1 MLSKNIDFIFQ
12 KTDRFFN
19 QYLLSDLLRRI
30 LKNRLIDLKKNRQFQ
45 KWAPCIDIPYHLSL
59 GLSHSLN
66 QSRELGVLT
75 TLLFLGCDL
84 LDDLHDQDLY
94 KSESCYS
101 SAQLSLSS
109 TVLLT
114 VLPNLVLRK
123 LMNLSVSK
131 SFALL
136 KTISDSLLVMAAGQ
150 FQDLSLVNPYT
161 IQPNDIEAM
170 VLKKSGEELSLF
182 CRLAAKIASVSPT
195 IEQKCADFGKF
206 LGTALQISS
215 DVFDLFWA
223 SQSKDLRHGSLTL
236 PIALHL
242 VRIEKKE
249 AFLQLLKRSRHVKSA
264 RAKIKNNLTSS
275 GSIEHTAVFVEF
287 YCEKARQVLNALKFE
302 HKIHR
307 SLEKLINKISLQE

>member
-1 MLSKNIDFIFQ
+1 MQSKSINFIFK
-12 KTDRFFN
+12 KTDRLFD
-19 QYLLSDLLRRI
+19 QYLPSDLLHTI
-30 LKNRLIDLKKNRQFQ
+30 LKNRLINLKKSRQFQ

-59 GLSHSLN
+59 GLNNSLAQSHG
-66 QSRELGVLT
+66 LGVLT

-94 KSESCYS
+94 KSESPYS
-101 SAQLSLSS
+101 SAQLSLASA
-109 TVLLT
+109 VLLT
-114 VLPNLVLRK
+114 TLPNLALRK
-123 LMNLSVSK
+123 LVNVSVSK
-131 SFALL
+131 NFALL

-150 FQDLSLVNPYT
+150 LQDLSSVNPCT
-161 IQPNDIEAM
+161 IQPDAIEAM

-249 AFLQLLKRSRHVKSA
+249 AFLQLLKRSRHVKNA

-275 GSIEHTAVFVEF
+275 GSIEHTAVFIEF
-287 YCEKARQVLNALKFE
+287 YCEKARQILNDLKFE
-302 HKIHR
+302 HNVHR